1 MRRVSPAF
9 VWWLVAGVAEVVVA
23 VLLLAN
29 GYWYSIFGTLP
40 LAGLCAYF
48 AYREYE
54 RLRT

>member
-1 MRRVSPAF
+1 VRWSAGF

-48 AYREYE
+48 ARREWDKLE
-54 RLRT
+54 KS